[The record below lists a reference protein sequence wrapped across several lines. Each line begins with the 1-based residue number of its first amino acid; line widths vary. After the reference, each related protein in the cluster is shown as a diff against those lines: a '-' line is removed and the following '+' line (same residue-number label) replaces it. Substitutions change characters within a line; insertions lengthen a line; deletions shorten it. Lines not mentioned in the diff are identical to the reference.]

1 MTDYTYDMKYAFG
14 SMGKAGKV
22 RTMKNLSF
30 LEDLKKL
37 DIGRSYN
44 TFKSIRQ
51 EAKHSRISYIPPRF
65 TFTLTNKCNLRCPT
79 CLYMLTAPQLF
90 ENAGLMRFKDYQNI
104 LDRYKKYIKSL
115 TLTGGEVTLHPELEK
130 FIDYANSLGM
140 KVKAI
145 SNGILIS
152 KKLSAIKK
160 LDDFNVT
167 LDAYD
172 EQSFAR
178 NRGGTAKQ
186 WESIMAGLE
195 ELRKDNFKFTISFL
209 VTSKNIEELFQLTEL
224 ADTYQPTTLRL
235 NSFNPHSGK
244 RDLILT
250 KSDPRVMQVITE
262 IMKRTDYS
270 YNIKMPLVF
279 DEQHPYFSNKICVYP
294 WHGVYIN
301 EKCDVA
307 YCCQLAHEPHIGN
320 MLTGYTFNSQKMILW
335 RNMLVHHKLAV
346 DCRFCHRRFK
356 GDYSK
361 FWARKKVWE
370 DNDPFK

>member
-1 MTDYTYDMKYAFG
+1 
-14 SMGKAGKV
+14 
-22 RTMKNLSF
+22 MKNLSF
-30 LEDLKKL
+30 LKDLKQLK
-37 DIGRSYN
+37 IARSYN
-44 TFKSIRQ
+44 TYKSIRQ
-51 EAKHSRISYIPPRF
+51 EAKQSRISYIPPRF
-65 TFTLTNKCNLRCPT
+65 TFTITSKCNLRCPT
-79 CLYMLTAPQLF
+79 CQYVLIDPELF
-90 ENAGLMRFKDYQNI
+90 ENGGLMRFEDYQSI
-104 LDRYKKYIKSL
+104 LDKYKKYIKSI
-115 TLTGGEVTLHPELEK
+115 TLTGGEFTLHPEIEK
-130 FIDYANSLGM
+130 FIDYAKILRL
-140 KVKAI
+140 KVNAI

-160 LDDFNVT
+160 LDDFNIT

-186 WESIMAGLE
+186 WESIMVGLQQ
-195 ELRKDNFKFTISFL
+195 LREDNIKFTISFL
-209 VTSKNIEELFQLTEL
+209 ATSKNIEELLQLIEL

-235 NSFNPHSGK
+235 NSFNPHSDT
-244 RDLILT
+244 RDLVLT

-270 YNIKMPLVF
+270 YNIKLPFVF
-279 DEQHPYFSNKICVYP
+279 DDQHAYFNNKICVYP
-294 WHGVYIN
+294 WHGIYIN

-307 YCCQLAHEPHIGN
+307 YCCQLAHDSHIGN
-320 MLTGYTFNSQKMILW
+320 MFNGYTFNSQ
-335 RNMLVHHKLAV
+335 NMLRWRKMLMNRKLAV

-361 FWARKKVWE
+361 FWARKKIWE